1 MKINEIIVEKQQVNE
16 IVGRAIAGGLGALA
30 GGILGGPAGAA
41 AGAAGGTWLAQKVK
55 NVFDPED
62 PLKTDPD
69 KVLNVTVNEIL
80 GNYKTTLKRAGT
92 LTPDQVVNWANN
104 IFAQT
109 YIPGTQVPYTF
120 KTPPTATDF
129 KSVERWVRQSMKDA
143 EQENLRNPAKPDGPL
158 GEVPPI
164 PPDGSSLRTNRGMY
178 SVVGGAWVDTAGNP
192 ASDDISNRL
201 SMMWAQKNPASGL
214 SALSAATP
222 IPPDGSSLRTN
233 RGMYSVVSGAWVDT
247 AGNPADPDISE
258 RLSQMW
264 EQQNQI
270 VGVAG
275 FPNKDVT
282 INTSVGQFTFT
293 TALGSPK
300 WFSIPPGST
309 AGSRMG
315 PEVTD
320 PKIVAKLNEIV
331 KQQSKP

>member
-41 AGAAGGTWLAQKVK
+41 AGAAGGTWLAQKAK
-55 NVFDPED
+55 NLLDPND
-62 PLKTDPD
+62 PLKTNPD
-69 KVLNVTVNEIL
+69 KVLNATVNEIL

-92 LTPDQVVNWANN
+92 LTPDQVVNWANE

-129 KSVERWVRQSMKDA
+129 RSVERWVRQSMRDA
-143 EQENLRNPAKPDGPL
+143 EQDYLTNPPKTKIPL
-158 GEVPPI
+158 AEVPPI
-164 PPDGSSLRTNRGMY
+164 PADGSSLQTTRGIYSVVGGAWVDAAGKSADDDVSARLSMMWAQKNPQSAPPPLSAAPVIPPNGSSLRTNRGMY
-178 SVVGGAWVDTAGNP
+178 SVVGGAWVDTAGKP
-192 ASDDISNRL
+192 A
-201 SMMWAQKNPASGL
+201 A
-214 SALSAATP
+214 
-222 IPPDGSSLRTN
+222 
-233 RGMYSVVSGAWVDT
+233 
-247 AGNPADPDISE
+247 PDIVE

-270 VGVAG
+270 TGMAG
-275 FPNKDVT
+275 FPKTDIT
-282 INTSVGQFTFT
+282 IATSVGQFTFT

-300 WFSIPPGST
+300 WFTIPPGST
-309 AGSRMG
+309 AGSSMG

-320 PKIVAKLNEIV
+320 PKIIARLNEIA
-331 KQQSKP
+331 KQQSTP